1 MTTLNQDATMAQSVN
16 VHYSLYRG
24 QPVSPLDFLRKNNYY
39 LYIMKRL
46 FVVFVFFMAVLLNG
60 VAEETGDAGS
70 VILNNF
76 GAMSYAPGAI
86 PKADIEKIVMS
97 GVRAPSAS
105 NKQPWRF
112 TVVSTPSL
120 AKKIISDLPD
130 GNALIIVSA
139 DSSVRDAAFDCAL
152 ATENIYLAAQALG
165 YGSRIYAS
173 PLNAING
180 SLKKELGIPQE
191 FNAVAVVRVGKLAP
205 NVDAVSGASSR
216 KNANSIVTYK

>member
-1 MTTLNQDATMAQSVN
+1 MNKLLIA
-16 VHYSLYRG
+16 
-24 QPVSPLDFLRKNNYY
+24 
-39 LYIMKRL
+39 
-46 FVVFVFFMAVLLNG
+46 FVFFMAVLLNG
-60 VAEETGDAGS
+60 MAEETGDAGS

-76 GAMSYAPGAI
+76 GARSYAPGAI
-86 PKADIEKIVMS
+86 PKADLEKIVLA
-97 GVRAPSAS
+97 GVRAPSAN

-112 TVVSTPSL
+112 TVVSTPSF
-120 AKKIISDLPD
+120 AKKIIGNLPD

-139 DSSVRDAAFDCAL
+139 DSAVREASFDCAL

-180 SLKKELGIPQE
+180 SLKNELGIPPE

-216 KNANSIVTYK
+216 KNANAIVTYK